1 MGPAGSKV
9 SRAAGW
15 WRRRRWTQCCA
26 STQYP
31 SLPPPAAALEPAS
44 LDALQW
50 YKVHQLTL
58 LHFGW
63 RPVCQAGNEA
73 GRTREHAAPHHHSP
87 SSRSSASSSAR
98 MSSAI
103 SSMLSASIT
112 RMLPCASRTTLRTS
126 SSACGNRGAPKGS
139 GSVSQA
145 HSDKSRLL
153 KNAQTLLPR
162 LLEVAGSRAGAA
174 GAAAGDLPICCKQSS
189 SRVMGCT
196 PAAPQTLDP
205 LLS

>member
-1 MGPAGSKV
+1 MLCFHAIPSTAAPCCCPGACFPRRASMVQSTPAH
-9 SRAAGW
+9 
-15 WRRRRWTQCCA
+15 
-26 STQYP
+26 
-31 SLPPPAAALEPAS
+31 PPA
-44 LDALQW
+44 
-50 YKVHQLTL
+50 
-58 LHFGW
+58 FW

-162 LLEVAGSRAGAA
+162 LLEVAGSGAGAA